1 MPEGDPSNLCYHRFE
16 KGTSRESA
24 DWCRRWKV
32 SVDLLSFSRTFA
44 SLFGQAPRIFSA
56 PGRVNLIGEH
66 TDYNDGFV
74 LPLAI
79 HRRTYV
85 GVCAR
90 LDRQVAVRSL
100 DSGDMHTFALD
111 EPGQPQRGNW
121 SDYCEGMARMLQSD
135 GQPLRGA
142 DLLITSD
149 VPTGAGL
156 SSSAALEISIGLAL
170 LANAELPLD
179 ARRLALAAQ
188 RAEHVFVGTR
198 CGIMDQFIAALGVE
212 GHALLIDC
220 RSLEARNV
228 HLDTTTTAVVVCDS
242 GVKHALASSAYNE
255 RRRECEQGVQLLRR
269 VIPAITHLRDVSDE
283 DLTRHARRLSPTL
296 LRRCRHVVTENAR
309 TQLAAGLLDEG
320 DMKSVGQLMNESH
333 ESLRDD
339 YEVSC
344 DELEV
349 LVHAARRAGA
359 WGARMTG
366 GGFGGCTVNLVS
378 RDCLEGVISAI
389 HREFAQQFGRACTVF
404 EVVASAGGRR
414 EDPAAHNRR

>member
-1 MPEGDPSNLCYHRFE
+1 M
-16 KGTSRESA
+16 
-24 DWCRRWKV
+24 
-32 SVDLLSFSRTFA
+32 DLLSFSRTFA

-66 TDYNDGFV
+66 TDYSDGFV

-79 HRRTYV
+79 HQRTYV
-85 GVCAR
+85 GVCSR
-90 LDRQVAVRSL
+90 PDRKVSARSL
-100 DSGDMHTFALD
+100 DFGDTHRFALD
-111 EPGQPQRGNW
+111 EPGQPQRGHW

-142 DLLITSD
+142 DLLIRSD
-149 VPTGAGL
+149 VPIGAGL

-170 LANAELPLD
+170 LDSADLPVD

-198 CGIMDQFIAALGVE
+198 CGIMDQFIAALGVA
-212 GHALLIDC
+212 GHALLVDC
-220 RSLEARNV
+220 RSLDAKEIR
-228 HLDTTTTAVVVCDS
+228 LDTTETAIVVCDS

-255 RRRECEQGVQLLRR
+255 RRRECEQGVQLLRH
-269 VIPAITHLRDVSDE
+269 VLPEITHLRDVSAE
-283 DLTRHARRLSPTL
+283 DLARHAGHLSPTL

-309 TQLAAGLLDEG
+309 TEEAAALLDHG
-320 DMKSVGQLMNESH
+320 DMSSVGKLMNESH
-333 ESLRDD
+333 DSLRDD
-339 YEVSC
+339 YEVSS

-349 LVHAARRAGA
+349 LVQAARKAGA

-378 RDCLEGVISAI
+378 RRRLEALTSEVQG
-389 HREFAQQFGRACTVF
+389 EFAQHFGRVCPVF
-404 EVVASAGGRR
+404 EVIPSAGGRQ
-414 EDPAAHNRR
+414 EE